1 MAFGEIVGT
10 SLEVPRVTSTL
21 RVLVRDGGRP
31 FDVDQQ
37 LLQRKQAL
45 ALRSSAGATSA
56 EAGHVAPAVGATT
69 LAQRLVP
76 EWEKAPASV
85 REAYES
91 FLVAV
96 QSLLTV
102 PVREAYESFLVAVQS
117 LLSVPPPILSHPRPS
132 RFPSAHYPTAPA
144 SVREAYESFLVA
156 IQSLLATEVSSADL
170 HEAAGAAFDCIDRQL
185 RARRAK
191 QAGEGEGGEDGSQSD
206 GLAGALSEADSLS
219 DADLGSI
226 RSAFSDL
233 LGLVSSE
240 LPLIRRAASLSLQLL
255 AWQRTSVF
263 PTPKTLLTIVC
274 LHPSIHPYP
283 LLFPSRSAL
292 SDLLGLVSSDLPLI
306 RRTASLTLQL
316 LAWQRAHHPQPHHH
330 HQHRSAPH
338 QEPSDSFMFGA
349 DVPFQVPGA
358 GLDGNQL
365 LQQFWEEARA
375 RTQAQAQV
383 DSQVDFQVPAQV
395 QAQVPEHR
403 FTHETAVTGAS
414 PDVSGGA
421 YSAADGAGGG
431 DVGGSKEGEE
441 GPRDLRWLHQS
452 CVEAAQWG
460 GGAQLTA
467 DELSLAVLK
476 LMQSP
481 GSGDEVA
488 GELFNLHR
496 KALVSAAQSA
506 LSALKEAVEA
516 DAASSSAS
524 NSHMRHGATVTVQT
538 ESEKQLEKLRK
549 KEDKKI
555 ARAAAKTGGG
565 GGVGGGGAG
574 RGGVE
579 GELAWLLGAG
589 GFSALVEAGENKVGG
604 VIDALIGT
612 GDDAVPVRALPVG
625 TKRNAYK
632 GYEEVHVPPAT
643 AEGAAG
649 RAQEKL
655 VRVGEMEPFA
665 QKAFEGFQTLNRI
678 QSRIYQRAF
687 YSNENLLVCAPTGA
701 GKTNIAMITVLHEV
715 GANFKNG
722 VLQKNDFKI
731 VYVAPMKA
739 LAAEMAA
746 AFGRRLAPLGLS
758 VRELTGD
765 MQLNKREMEETQ
777 MIVTT
782 PEKWDVITRKS
793 SDVSMAS
800 LVRLLVID
808 EVHLLNDDRGPVI
821 ETLVARTLRQVESS
835 QSMIRIVGLS
845 ATLPNYTEVAQFL
858 RVNLDTG
865 LFYFDAS
872 YRPVP
877 LSQQYIGVSEPNFA
891 RRNTLMHEIAYEK
904 AMNAVKNGKQAMVFV
919 HSRKDTVKTARILM
933 ETAQRND
940 ESELFNPQEQPQYKL
955 MEKDVMRSRNREM
968 GELFQAGFGI
978 HHAGMLRPDRSLTEK
993 LFSMGLIKVLVCTAT
1008 LAWGVNLPAHTVI
1021 IKSTQLYDAKVG
1033 GFRELGMLDVMQI
1046 FGRAGRPQFDSSGEG
1061 IIITA
1066 HSQLA
1071 HYLRLMTHQ
1080 LPIES
1085 QVRRVSGARSQL
1097 PAMLVASQV
1106 IPQFVAMLKDNLNAE
1121 VVLGTVTNV
1130 KEASAWL
1137 GYTYLFVRMQ
1147 ANPLAYGMTWQDVAM
1162 DPGLVARRQAL
1173 ITEAARSLDR
1183 AKMMR
1188 FDERSGQLYVT
1199 ELGRVASHFYI
1210 RYTSVETYNELLRR
1224 HMSESE
1230 LSEFENVVV
1239 VREEQTTELF
1249 THPYPTSPLS
1259 LPPPTPARLW
1269 IVDLIARS
1277 SEFENIVVREEEM
1290 PELFTLRSKF
1300 CPLDVKGG
1308 PEDKIGKIKILIQ
1321 ASVGGES
1328 LYQDKIGKIKILI
1341 QASVGG
1347 EWLYCLSPSHSS
1359 PTLRI
1364 SSPPP
1369 STTMECSLFVISFLR
1384 PPALFPLTSS
1394 PVLQAYLSRG
1404 YLDSFSLIADTAY
1417 ASALLGRIVHPF
1429 RHLMLPVYL
1438 SRGYLDSFSLIA
1450 DTAYV
1455 SASLG
1460 RITRALFEIT
1470 LKRGW
1475 CSLAASLL
1483 EMAKAVDQRIWPH
1496 QHPLRQFESVI
1507 SQEMAKAVDL
1517 RIWPQQHPPRQF
1529 ESVISQEHPL
1539 RQYESVL
1546 SQEVG
1551 RLRRVKRIR
1560 AASRGLFK
1568 LEDRGLDL
1576 DQLCDMLES
1585 TPYFHAHA
1593 CARLTLLQVL
1603 FKLEDRGL
1611 DLDRLFLVSQCVS
1624 QFPYLELDAHISP
1637 ITRTVLQVTLYVT
1650 PTFQWKERFH
1660 GNAQRWWIW
1669 VEARVSGMDSEN
1681 EHIYHTE
1688 YFILSKKM
1696 MAQGTHTLTFTI
1708 PIFEPLPPQYYVKAI
1723 SDNWLSSS
1731 STHTISFRHL
1741 ILPEVIFFHPAR
1753 APPAPHRAAQS
1764 ASSARNSPG
1773 DPQAIGLYGFS
1784 HFNPIQTQAFHT
1796 LYHSDHS
1803 VLLGA
1808 PTGSGKTISAEL
1820 AMLRLFRTQPGM
1832 KVIYIAPLKALVRER
1847 MEDWGKNFMP
1857 KLGKCMVELTGDLT
1871 PDMKLLVAAD
1881 VIVATPEKWDGITR
1895 SWHNRSYAQTVGL
1908 MVMDEIHLLGQDRGP
1923 VLEVIVSRMRYISA
1937 RTSRPIRF
1945 LGLSTAL
1952 ANARDLADWLGI
1964 EKVGLFNFKPSVR
1977 PVPLDVH
1984 IQGYPGKFYC
1994 PRMNAMNKP
2003 LYAAI
2008 LTHSPV
2014 KPVLVFVSSR
2024 RQTRLTALDLI
2035 QYAAADERPRQF
2047 VHASEEEMEAHVAMA
2062 SSAELKHTLQF
2073 GIGLHHA
2080 GLTQG
2085 DRSLVETLFAER
2097 KIQVLVCTSTLAW
2110 GVNLPAH
2117 LVVVKG
2123 TEYFDGKQKRY
2134 VEMPITDVLQMM
2146 GRAGRPQFDNEAK
2159 AVILVHEPKKSFYKK
2174 FLYEPFPVES
2184 SLHLVLHNH
2193 LNAEVAGGSI
2203 ASVQDALDYLT
2214 WTFFFRRLLCN
2225 PSFYGLSDTSPEA
2238 VNVFL
2243 SDLVSRTLSDLD
2255 AAGCIALHEDG
2266 SVDPLPPGLIASQYY
2281 LHFTTAAL
2289 FTANLTSPPAAAAI
2303 TLETVLHVLCG
2314 AAEFDELPVRHNEEF
2329 VNAELAKHV
2338 RWKVDHRTYDDPH
2351 TKTNLLLQAHCAR
2364 LAMPMSDYETDLKS
2378 VLDQTMRV
2386 LQAMIDTAATAGQLQ
2401 PAVLTMRLTQ
2411 MVIQAV
2417 WCDLGSPIA
2426 MLPHVTPSLEDALSA
2441 ARLASLSAL
2450 LSASPHH
2457 LRQLL
2462 SSHLSPA
2469 ARADFLQA
2477 LGMLPRVSMSVRV
2490 LPFGT
2495 ADGGKT
2501 PAKSAAAA
2509 TSAVVVEVSLRRS
2522 RPHQP
2527 HSLRA
2532 YTPFFP
2538 KVKEEGWWV
2547 VVAAADSPTL
2557 LALKRVSF
2565 THRLTT
2571 RLHVPELQSS
2581 VKQVCVS

>member
-76 EWEKAPASV
+76 DWEKDPFFPPFDPPTRFYLPLSSNFFLTFLTAHASIGGAYESV

-96 QSLLTV
+96 
-102 PVREAYESFLVAVQS
+102 
-117 LLSVPPPILSHPRPS
+117 
-132 RFPSAHYPTAPA
+132 
-144 SVREAYESFLVA
+144 
-156 IQSLLATEVSSADL
+156 QSLLATEVSSADL
-170 HEAAGAAFDCIDRQL
+170 HEAAGAAFDCIDHQL

-191 QAGEGEGGEDGSQSD
+191 QAGEGEGGEDGGRSD
-206 GLAGALSEADSLS
+206 GLSGALSEADSLS
-219 DADLGSI
+219 DADLGTI
-226 RSAFSDL
+226 RSALSDL
-233 LGLVSSE
+233 LGLISSE

-255 AWQRTSVF
+255 AWQRT
-263 PTPKTLLTIVC
+263 
-274 LHPSIHPYP
+274 H
-283 LLFPSRSAL
+283 RS
-292 SDLLGLVSSDLPLI
+292 
-306 RRTASLTLQL
+306 Q
-316 LAWQRAHHPQPHHH
+316 QHHH

-338 QEPSDSFMFGA
+338 QTPSDSFMCGA

-365 LQQFWEEARA
+365 LKQFWEEARA
-375 RTQAQAQV
+375 RTQAQDQV
-383 DSQVDFQVPAQV
+383 EPQVEFQVPAQV

-403 FTHETAVTGAS
+403 FTHETPVTGAS
-414 PDVSGGA
+414 FDASAGA

-488 GELFNLHR
+488 GELFNLVGDQGFEFIQQLLQHR

-516 DAASSSAS
+516 DGASSGAS

-589 GFSALVEAGENKVGG
+589 GFSALVEAGENKFGG

-625 TKRNAYK
+625 TKRKAYK
-632 GYEEVHVPPAT
+632 GYEEVHVPPAV
-643 AEGAAG
+643 AEGSAG

-746 AFGRRLAPLGLS
+746 AFGRRLAPLGLA

-765 MQLNKREMEETQ
+765 MQLTKKEMEETQ

-821 ETLVARTLRQVESS
+821 ETLVARTLRQVEST

-933 ETAQRND
+933 ETAQRNG

-993 LFSMGLIKVLVCTAT
+993 LFSMGLVKVLMCTAT

-1021 IKSTQLYDAKVG
+1021 IKGTQLYDAKVG

-1066 HSQLA
+1066 HNQLA

-1085 QVRRVSGARSQL
+1085 
-1097 PAMLVASQV
+1097 
-1106 IPQFVAMLKDNLNAE
+1106 QFVAMLKDNLNAE

-1230 LSEFENVVV
+1230 
-1239 VREEQTTELF
+1239 
-1249 THPYPTSPLS
+1249 
-1259 LPPPTPARLW
+1259 

-1308 PEDKIGKIKILIQ
+1308 PEDKIGKINILIQ
-1321 ASVGGES
+1321 
-1328 LYQDKIGKIKILI
+1328 
-1341 QASVGG
+1341 
-1347 EWLYCLSPSHSS
+1347 
-1359 PTLRI
+1359 
-1364 SSPPP
+1364 
-1369 STTMECSLFVISFLR
+1369 
-1384 PPALFPLTSS
+1384 
-1394 PVLQAYLSRG
+1394 
-1404 YLDSFSLIADTAY
+1404 
-1417 ASALLGRIVHPF
+1417 
-1429 RHLMLPVYL
+1429 VYL

-1507 SQEMAKAVDL
+1507 SQE
-1517 RIWPQQHPPRQF
+1517 
-1529 ESVISQEHPL
+1529 
-1539 RQYESVL
+1539 
-1546 SQEVG
+1546 
-1551 RLRRVKRIR
+1551 
-1560 AASRGLFK
+1560 
-1568 LEDRGLDL
+1568 
-1576 DQLCDMLES
+1576 
-1585 TPYFHAHA
+1585 
-1593 CARLTLLQVL
+1593 VL

-1611 DLDRLFLVSQCVS
+1611 DLDRLCDMDDSEIAAIIRSPYAAKLVSQCVS

-1650 PTFQWKERFH
+1650 PTFHWKERFH

-1669 VEARVSGMDSEN
+1669 VEDSEN

-1708 PIFEPLPPQYYVKAI
+1708 PIFEPLPPQYYVRAI

-1741 ILPEVIFFHPAR
+1741 ILPERHP
-1753 APPAPHRAAQS
+1753 PHTELLNLRPLPVTAL
-1764 ASSARNSPG
+1764 G
-1773 DPQAIGLYGFS
+1773 DAEAIGLYGFS

-2035 QYAAADERPRQF
+2035 QYAAADERPQQF

-2184 SLHLVLHNH
+2184 SLHLVLHDH

-2203 ASVQDALDYLT
+2203 ASVQDAMDYLT

-2225 PSFYGLSDTSPEA
+2225 PSFYGLSDTSAES

-2255 AAGCIALHEDG
+2255 AAGCVALQEDG

-2351 TKTNLLLQAHCAR
+2351 TKTNLLLQAHFAR

-2386 LQAMIDTAATAGQLQ
+2386 LQAMIDTAATAGWLQ
-2401 PAVLTMRLTQ
+2401 PSLLTMRLTQ

-2441 ARLASLSAL
+2441 ARLASLSTL

-2490 LPFGT
+2490 LPSGT
-2495 ADGGKT
+2495 ADGEKT
-2501 PAKSAAAA
+2501 PAKSAAAGTA
-2509 TSAVVVEVSLRRS
+2509 PVVVEVSLRRS

-2571 RLHVPELQSS
+2571 RLHVPELLSP
-2581 VKQVCVS
+2581 VKQQVTVPTNAAAVTTRGAIGQYVINNVGFVTAAAAAAAKEKGNVPGGGEGVIEGRQDGVNSSGGAGGAAGGVGSSEGGAAEDEEEDEFFEAEG

>member
-45 ALRSSAGATSA
+45 ARRSSAGATSA
-56 EAGHVAPAVGATT
+56 EAGHAAPAVGATS

-76 EWEKAPASV
+76 EWEKAPGSV

-96 QSLLTV
+96 
-102 PVREAYESFLVAVQS
+102 
-117 LLSVPPPILSHPRPS
+117 
-132 RFPSAHYPTAPA
+132 
-144 SVREAYESFLVA
+144 
-156 IQSLLATEVSSADL
+156 QSLLATEVSSADL

-185 RARRAK
+185 SARRAEKEK
-191 QAGEGEGGEDGSQSD
+191 QERQGEEGGRSD
-206 GLAGALSEADSLS
+206 GLARALSEAHSLS

-226 RSAFSDL
+226 RSA
-233 LGLVSSE
+233 
-240 LPLIRRAASLSLQLL
+240 
-255 AWQRTSVF
+255 
-263 PTPKTLLTIVC
+263 
-274 LHPSIHPYP
+274 
-283 LLFPSRSAL
+283 L
-292 SDLLGLVSSDLPLI
+292 SDLLGLISSDLPLI
-306 RRTASLTLQL
+306 RRTVSLTLQL
-316 LAWQRAHHPQPHHH
+316 LAWQRTHRPQPHHH

-375 RTQAQAQV
+375 RTQAQAQ
-383 DSQVDFQVPAQV
+383 
-395 QAQVPEHR
+395 
-403 FTHETAVTGAS
+403 
-414 PDVSGGA
+414 
-421 YSAADGAGGG
+421 
-431 DVGGSKEGEE
+431 
-441 GPRDLRWLHQS
+441 S

-476 LMQSP
+476 LMQSL

-488 GELFNLHR
+488 GELFNLVGDQGFEFIQQLLQHR

-516 DAASSSAS
+516 DAASSGAS
-524 NSHMRHGATVTVQT
+524 NSHVRHGATVTVQT

-565 GGVGGGGAG
+565 GGVGGVGG

-612 GDDAVPVRALPVG
+612 GDDAVSVRALPVG
-625 TKRNAYK
+625 TKRKAFK
-632 GYEEVHVPPAT
+632 GYEEVHVPPA
-643 AEGAAG
+643 AVEGPG

-701 GKTNIAMITVLHEV
+701 GKTNIAMITILHEV

-746 AFGRRLAPLGLS
+746 AFGRRLAPLGLA

-765 MQLNKREMEETQ
+765 MQLTKREMEETQ

-933 ETAQRND
+933 ETAQRNG
-940 ESELFNPQEQPQYKL
+940 EVELFNSQEQPQYKL

-968 GELFQAGFGI
+968 AELFQAGFGI

-1021 IKSTQLYDAKVG
+1021 IKGTQLYDAKVG
-1033 GFRELGMLDVMQI
+1033 GFRELVRCCVVQQKEGCSAMHGVLSSAAVASVSNLGFEWAQLSRTEVPTWVFSFVLSQI

-1066 HSQLA
+1066 HNQLA

-1085 QVRRVSGARSQL
+1085 
-1097 PAMLVASQV
+1097 
-1106 IPQFVAMLKDNLNAE
+1106 QFVAMLKDNLNAE

-1137 GYTYLFVRMQ
+1137 GYTYLFMRMQ

-1173 ITEAARSLDR
+1173 ITEAARALDR

-1230 LSEFENVVV
+1230 
-1239 VREEQTTELF
+1239 
-1249 THPYPTSPLS
+1249 
-1259 LPPPTPARLW
+1259 

-1308 PEDKIGKIKILIQ
+1308 PEDKIGKINILIQ
-1321 ASVGGES
+1321 
-1328 LYQDKIGKIKILI
+1328 
-1341 QASVGG
+1341 
-1347 EWLYCLSPSHSS
+1347 
-1359 PTLRI
+1359 
-1364 SSPPP
+1364 
-1369 STTMECSLFVISFLR
+1369 
-1384 PPALFPLTSS
+1384 
-1394 PVLQAYLSRG
+1394 
-1404 YLDSFSLIADTAY
+1404 
-1417 ASALLGRIVHPF
+1417 
-1429 RHLMLPVYL
+1429 VYL

-1460 RITRALFEIT
+1460 RITRALFEIA

-1507 SQEMAKAVDL
+1507 SQE
-1517 RIWPQQHPPRQF
+1517 
-1529 ESVISQEHPL
+1529 
-1539 RQYESVL
+1539 
-1546 SQEVG
+1546 
-1551 RLRRVKRIR
+1551 
-1560 AASRGLFK
+1560 
-1568 LEDRGLDL
+1568 
-1576 DQLCDMLES
+1576 
-1585 TPYFHAHA
+1585 
-1593 CARLTLLQVL
+1593 VL

-1611 DLDRLFLVSQCVS
+1611 DLDRLCDMDDNEIAAIIRSPYAAKLVSQCVS
-1624 QFPYLELDAHISP
+1624 QFPYLELDVHISP

-1650 PTFQWKERFH
+1650 PTFQWKDRFH

-1669 VEARVSGMDSEN
+1669 VEDSEN

-1696 MAQGTHTLTFTI
+1696 MAQGTHTLAFTI
-1708 PIFEPLPPQYYVKAI
+1708 PIFEPLPPQYYVRAI

-1741 ILPEVIFFHPAR
+1741 ILPERHP
-1753 APPAPHRAAQS
+1753 PHTELLNLRPLPVTAL
-1764 ASSARNSPG
+1764 G
-1773 DPQAIGLYGFS
+1773 DPEAIGLYGFS

-1796 LYHSDHS
+1796 LYHTDHS

-1964 EKVGLFNFKPSVR
+1964 ERVGLFNFKPSVR

-2080 GLTQG
+2080 GLTQS

-2184 SLHLVLHNH
+2184 SLHLVLHDH

-2203 ASVQDALDYLT
+2203 ASVQDAMDYLT

-2225 PSFYGLSDTSPEA
+2225 PSFYGLADTSAES
-2238 VNVFL
+2238 VNIFL

-2289 FTANLTSPPAAAAI
+2289 FTANLTSPAAAAAV

-2351 TKTNLLLQAHCAR
+2351 TKTNLLLQAHFSR

-2378 VLDQTMRV
+2378 VLDQTIRV

-2401 PAVLTMRLTQ
+2401 PALLTMRLTQ

-2417 WCDLGSPIA
+2417 WCDLGSPLA

-2462 SSHLSPA
+2462 ASHLSPA

-2477 LGMLPRVSMSVRV
+2477 LGMLPRLSMAVRV
-2490 LPFGT
+2490 LPSGT
-2495 ADGGKT
+2495 ADGEKKSVSPSA
-2501 PAKSAAAA
+2501 PAAAAAA
-2509 TSAVVVEVSLRRS
+2509 TGVVVEVSLRRS

-2571 RLHVPELQSS
+2571 RLHVPELLSS
-2581 VKQVCVS
+2581 VKQLSVHLISDCYVGLDQQVTVSTNAAAAVTAQGTIGKHVIENVGFVTAAAAAAGEEKKGNGLGGGEGCLDSRPVITKSIPQRSYSALLTSHRRHKLSHSILDPPATSPLDDNPDQPPRQQFHWDAFRTARMAGAGLLLSGPTLHLWFTRIARFIPGTDVPRVLLKITLGQLLYSPIFNSVFFSINAALQGENREQIVARLRRDLIPTLISGACYWPVCDFITFRYVPVRLQVLTSNTAAFFWTIYVTYKASLAPAAAANADADGDATQPGDSKED

>member
-45 ALRSSAGATSA
+45 SLRSSAGAMSA

-96 QSLLTV
+96 QSLL
-102 PVREAYESFLVAVQS
+102 
-117 LLSVPPPILSHPRPS
+117 
-132 RFPSAHYPTAPA
+132 
-144 SVREAYESFLVA
+144 
-156 IQSLLATEVSSADL
+156 ATEVSSADL

-185 RARRAK
+185 RARREK
-191 QAGEGEGGEDGSQSD
+191 QAGEEAAGEEGGHSD

-226 RSAFSDL
+226 RSA
-233 LGLVSSE
+233 
-240 LPLIRRAASLSLQLL
+240 
-255 AWQRTSVF
+255 
-263 PTPKTLLTIVC
+263 
-274 LHPSIHPYP
+274 
-283 LLFPSRSAL
+283 L

-306 RRTASLTLQL
+306 RRAASLFLQL
-316 LAWQRAHHPQPHHH
+316 LAWQRTHRSQPHHQ

-383 DSQVDFQVPAQV
+383 DSQVEFQVPAQV

-403 FTHETAVTGAS
+403 FTHETPVTGAS
-414 PDVSGGA
+414 PDASGGA
-421 YSAADGAGGG
+421 YSSADGAGGG

-488 GELFNLHR
+488 GELFNLVGDQGFEFIQQLLQMLPHAAPPHLATPHRAALRSPCTPTLRSSWRKLETPSTSVSSLLIPLLPFRPHSPPPPHLVTAPFFHQHR
-496 KALVSAAQSA
+496 KVLVSAAQSA

-516 DAASSSAS
+516 DAASSGTS

-565 GGVGGGGAG
+565 GGVGGGAG

-625 TKRNAYK
+625 TKRKAYK
-632 GYEEVHVPPAT
+632 GYEEVHVPPAV
-643 AEGAAG
+643 AEGGAG

-746 AFGRRLAPLGLS
+746 AFGRRLAPLGLA

-765 MQLNKREMEETQ
+765 MQLTKREMEETQ

-933 ETAQRND
+933 ETAQRNG

-1021 IKSTQLYDAKVG
+1021 IKGTQLYDAKVG

-1066 HSQLA
+1066 HNQLA

-1085 QVRRVSGARSQL
+1085 
-1097 PAMLVASQV
+1097 
-1106 IPQFVAMLKDNLNAE
+1106 QFVAMLKDNLNAE

-1230 LSEFENVVV
+1230 
-1239 VREEQTTELF
+1239 
-1249 THPYPTSPLS
+1249 
-1259 LPPPTPARLW
+1259 

-1308 PEDKIGKIKILIQ
+1308 PEDKIGKINILIQ
-1321 ASVGGES
+1321 
-1328 LYQDKIGKIKILI
+1328 
-1341 QASVGG
+1341 
-1347 EWLYCLSPSHSS
+1347 
-1359 PTLRI
+1359 
-1364 SSPPP
+1364 
-1369 STTMECSLFVISFLR
+1369 
-1384 PPALFPLTSS
+1384 
-1394 PVLQAYLSRG
+1394 
-1404 YLDSFSLIADTAY
+1404 
-1417 ASALLGRIVHPF
+1417 
-1429 RHLMLPVYL
+1429 VYL

-1460 RITRALFEIT
+1460 RITRALFEIA

-1507 SQEMAKAVDL
+1507 SQE
-1517 RIWPQQHPPRQF
+1517 
-1529 ESVISQEHPL
+1529 
-1539 RQYESVL
+1539 
-1546 SQEVG
+1546 
-1551 RLRRVKRIR
+1551 
-1560 AASRGLFK
+1560 
-1568 LEDRGLDL
+1568 
-1576 DQLCDMLES
+1576 
-1585 TPYFHAHA
+1585 
-1593 CARLTLLQVL
+1593 VL

-1611 DLDRLFLVSQCVS
+1611 DLDRLCDMDDNEIAAIIRSPYAAKLVSQCVS

-1669 VEARVSGMDSEN
+1669 VEDSEN

-1741 ILPEVIFFHPAR
+1741 ILPERHP
-1753 APPAPHRAAQS
+1753 PHTELLNLRPLPVTAL
-1764 ASSARNSPG
+1764 G

-1937 RTSRPIRF
+1937 RTARPIRF

-1964 EKVGLFNFKPSVR
+1964 ERVGLFNFKPSVR

-2184 SLHLVLHNH
+2184 SLHLVLHDH

-2203 ASVQDALDYLT
+2203 ASVQDAMDYLT

-2225 PSFYGLSDTSPEA
+2225 PSFYGLSDTSAEP

-2289 FTANLTSPPAAAAI
+2289 FTANLTSPTAAAAV

-2351 TKTNLLLQAHCAR
+2351 TKTNLLLQAHFSR

-2401 PAVLTMRLTQ
+2401 PALLTMRLTQ

-2426 MLPHVTPSLEDALSA
+2426 MLPHVTPSLEDTLSA

-2477 LGMLPRVSMSVRV
+2477 LGMLPRVSMSVQV
-2490 LPFGT
+2490 LSTGT
-2495 ADGGKT
+2495 ADGEKT
-2501 PAKSAAAA
+2501 PAKSAAAGTA
-2509 TSAVVVEVSLRRS
+2509 AVVVEVSLRRA

-2581 VKQVCVS
+2581 VKQLAVHLISDCYVGLDQLVTLSTNAAVPAQGTIGHYTIENVGFTMAASAAAAAGEKKGNVLGGGAVSEGHQDAVKLPGGGDGGEGNNEWVVEDEEEDEFFEAEG

>member
-1 MAFGEIVGT
+1 
-10 SLEVPRVTSTL
+10 
-21 RVLVRDGGRP
+21 
-31 FDVDQQ
+31 
-37 LLQRKQAL
+37 
-45 ALRSSAGATSA
+45 
-56 EAGHVAPAVGATT
+56 
-69 LAQRLVP
+69 
-76 EWEKAPASV
+76 
-85 REAYES
+85 
-91 FLVAV
+91 
-96 QSLLTV
+96 
-102 PVREAYESFLVAVQS
+102 
-117 LLSVPPPILSHPRPS
+117 
-132 RFPSAHYPTAPA
+132 
-144 SVREAYESFLVA
+144 
-156 IQSLLATEVSSADL
+156 
-170 HEAAGAAFDCIDRQL
+170 
-185 RARRAK
+185 
-191 QAGEGEGGEDGSQSD
+191 
-206 GLAGALSEADSLS
+206 
-219 DADLGSI
+219 
-226 RSAFSDL
+226 
-233 LGLVSSE
+233 
-240 LPLIRRAASLSLQLL
+240 
-255 AWQRTSVF
+255 
-263 PTPKTLLTIVC
+263 
-274 LHPSIHPYP
+274 
-283 LLFPSRSAL
+283 
-292 SDLLGLVSSDLPLI
+292 
-306 RRTASLTLQL
+306 
-316 LAWQRAHHPQPHHH
+316 
-330 HQHRSAPH
+330 
-338 QEPSDSFMFGA
+338 
-349 DVPFQVPGA
+349 
-358 GLDGNQL
+358 
-365 LQQFWEEARA
+365 
-375 RTQAQAQV
+375 
-383 DSQVDFQVPAQV
+383 
-395 QAQVPEHR
+395 
-403 FTHETAVTGAS
+403 
-414 PDVSGGA
+414 
-421 YSAADGAGGG
+421 
-431 DVGGSKEGEE
+431 
-441 GPRDLRWLHQS
+441 
-452 CVEAAQWG
+452 
-460 GGAQLTA
+460 
-467 DELSLAVLK
+467 
-476 LMQSP
+476 
-481 GSGDEVA
+481 
-488 GELFNLHR
+488 
-496 KALVSAAQSA
+496 
-506 LSALKEAVEA
+506 
-516 DAASSSAS
+516 
-524 NSHMRHGATVTVQT
+524 
-538 ESEKQLEKLRK
+538 
-549 KEDKKI
+549 
-555 ARAAAKTGGG
+555 
-565 GGVGGGGAG
+565 
-574 RGGVE
+574 
-579 GELAWLLGAG
+579 
-589 GFSALVEAGENKVGG
+589 
-604 VIDALIGT
+604 
-612 GDDAVPVRALPVG
+612 
-625 TKRNAYK
+625 
-632 GYEEVHVPPAT
+632 
-643 AEGAAG
+643 
-649 RAQEKL
+649 
-655 VRVGEMEPFA
+655 MEPFA

-722 VLQKNDFKI
+722 VLQKNDFKV

-746 AFGRRLAPLGLS
+746 AFGRRLAPLGLA

-765 MQLNKREMEETQ
+765 MQLTKREMEETQ

-933 ETAQRND
+933 ETAQRNG
-940 ESELFNPQEQPQYKL
+940 EVELFNPQEQPQYKL
-955 MEKDVMRSRNREM
+955 MEKDVQRSRNREL

-993 LFSMGLIKVLVCTAT
+993 LFSMGLVKVLVCTAT

-1021 IKSTQLYDAKVG
+1021 IKGTQLYDAKVG

-1066 HSQLA
+1066 HNQLA

-1080 LPIES
+1080 MPIES
-1085 QVRRVSGARSQL
+1085 
-1097 PAMLVASQV
+1097 
-1106 IPQFVAMLKDNLNAE
+1106 QFVAMLKDNLNAE

-1230 LSEFENVVV
+1230 
-1239 VREEQTTELF
+1239 
-1249 THPYPTSPLS
+1249 
-1259 LPPPTPARLW
+1259 

-1290 PELFTLRSKF
+1290 PELFTLRSKC

-1308 PEDKIGKIKILIQ
+1308 PEDKIGKINILIQ
-1321 ASVGGES
+1321 
-1328 LYQDKIGKIKILI
+1328 
-1341 QASVGG
+1341 
-1347 EWLYCLSPSHSS
+1347 
-1359 PTLRI
+1359 
-1364 SSPPP
+1364 
-1369 STTMECSLFVISFLR
+1369 
-1384 PPALFPLTSS
+1384 
-1394 PVLQAYLSRG
+1394 
-1404 YLDSFSLIADTAY
+1404 
-1417 ASALLGRIVHPF
+1417 
-1429 RHLMLPVYL
+1429 VYL
-1438 SRGYLDSFSLIA
+1438 SRGFLDSFSLIA

-1460 RITRALFEIT
+1460 RIVRALFEIA

-1496 QHPLRQFESVI
+1496 QHPLRQFEGVLT
-1507 SQEMAKAVDL
+1507 QE
-1517 RIWPQQHPPRQF
+1517 
-1529 ESVISQEHPL
+1529 
-1539 RQYESVL
+1539 
-1546 SQEVG
+1546 
-1551 RLRRVKRIR
+1551 
-1560 AASRGLFK
+1560 
-1568 LEDRGLDL
+1568 
-1576 DQLCDMLES
+1576 
-1585 TPYFHAHA
+1585 
-1593 CARLTLLQVL
+1593 VL

-1611 DLDRLFLVSQCVS
+1611 DLDRLCDMDDNEIAAIIRSPYAAKLVSQCVS

-1660 GNAQRWWIW
+1660 GNSQRWWIW
-1669 VEARVSGMDSEN
+1669 VEDSEN

-1696 MAQGTHTLTFTI
+1696 MAQGTHTLSFTI
-1708 PIFEPLPPQYYVKAI
+1708 PIFEPLPPQYYVRAI

-1741 ILPEVIFFHPAR
+1741 ILPERHP
-1753 APPAPHRAAQS
+1753 PHTELLNLRPLPVTAL
-1764 ASSARNSPG
+1764 G
-1773 DPQAIGLYGFS
+1773 DPQAVSLYGFS

-1796 LYHSDHS
+1796 LYHTDHS

-1937 RTSRPIRF
+1937 RTARPIRF

-1964 EKVGLFNFKPSVR
+1964 ERVGLFNFKPSVR

-2047 VHASEEEMEAHVAMA
+2047 VHAGEEEMEEYVEMA
-2062 SSAELKHTLQF
+2062 SSAELKHALQF

-2184 SLHLVLHNH
+2184 SLHLVLHDH

-2203 ASVQDALDYLT
+2203 ASVQDAMDYLT

-2225 PSFYGLSDTSPEA
+2225 PSFYGLSDTSAESI
-2238 VNVFL
+2238 NVFL
-2243 SDLVSRTLSDLD
+2243 SDLVSRTLADLD

-2289 FTANLTSPPAAAAI
+2289 FTANLTSPAAAAGV

-2351 TKTNLLLQAHCAR
+2351 TKTNLLLQAHFSR

-2386 LQAMIDTAATAGQLQ
+2386 LQAMIDTAATAGRLQ
-2401 PAVLTMRLTQ
+2401 PSLLTMHLTQ

-2417 WCDLGSPIA
+2417 WYDLGSPLA
-2426 MLPHVTPSLEDALSA
+2426 MLPHVTPSLEEALSA
-2441 ARLASLSAL
+2441 ARLASLSSL
-2450 LSASPHH
+2450 LTASPHH

-2462 SSHLSPA
+2462 SSHLSPS
-2469 ARADFLQA
+2469 ARANFLQA
-2477 LGMLPRVSMSVRV
+2477 LGMLPRVSVSVRMM
-2490 LPFGT
+2490 PSQ
-2495 ADGGKT
+2495 
-2501 PAKSAAAA
+2501 AKSASAPSASTA
-2509 TSAVVVEVSLRRS
+2509 AVVVEVSLRRS
-2522 RPHQP
+2522 RPYQP

-2532 YTPFFP
+2532 HTPFFP

-2547 VVAAADSPTL
+2547 VLAAADNSSL

-2571 RLHVPELQSS
+2571 RLHVPELQASTKQLS
-2581 VKQVCVS
+2581 VHLISDCYVGLDQLVTVSTDGAVTAQGTPGHYVIEHAGFTMAAVAAGGEKKREHVLGSGEEVSEGRQEGVRELEGVGGDGGGVPEEDEDEFFEAEG

>member
-1 MAFGEIVGT
+1 MAVQ
-10 SLEVPRVTSTL
+10 SLLTVPPTVPLPPSASF
-21 RVLVRDGGRP
+21 P
-31 FDVDQQ
+31 F
-37 LLQRKQAL
+37 L
-45 ALRSSAGATSA
+45 SPSFPPFPT
-56 EAGHVAPAVGATT
+56 
-69 LAQRLVP
+69 
-76 EWEKAPASV
+76 APASV

-96 QSLLTV
+96 QSLL
-102 PVREAYESFLVAVQS
+102 
-117 LLSVPPPILSHPRPS
+117 
-132 RFPSAHYPTAPA
+132 
-144 SVREAYESFLVA
+144 
-156 IQSLLATEVSSADL
+156 ATEVSSADL
-170 HEAAGAAFDCIDRQL
+170 HEATGAAFDCIDRQL
-185 RARRAK
+185 RARQAK
-191 QAGEGEGGEDGSQSD
+191 QAGEGEGGEDGGRSD
-206 GLAGALSEADSLS
+206 GLSGALSEADSLS
-219 DADLGSI
+219 DADLGTI
-226 RSAFSDL
+226 RSALSDL
-233 LGLVSSE
+233 LGLISSE

-255 AWQRTSVF
+255 AWQRT
-263 PTPKTLLTIVC
+263 
-274 LHPSIHPYP
+274 H
-283 LLFPSRSAL
+283 RS
-292 SDLLGLVSSDLPLI
+292 
-306 RRTASLTLQL
+306 
-316 LAWQRAHHPQPHHH
+316 QPHHH
-330 HQHRSAPH
+330 HHHHRSAPH
-338 QEPSDSFMFGA
+338 QTPSDSFMFGA

-365 LQQFWEEARA
+365 LKQFWEEARA
-375 RTQAQAQV
+375 RTQAQDQV
-383 DSQVDFQVPAQV
+383 EPQVEFQVPAKV

-403 FTHETAVTGAS
+403 FTHETPVPGAS
-414 PDVSGGA
+414 PDASAGA

-481 GSGDEVA
+481 GSGDEHSPVSSEE
-488 GELFNLHR
+488 GSPDSHTPLPPVSPIPLPPLFHQHR

-516 DAASSSAS
+516 DGASSGAS

-625 TKRNAYK
+625 TKRKAYK
-632 GYEEVHVPPAT
+632 GYEEVHVPPAV
-643 AEGAAG
+643 AEGGAG

-746 AFGRRLAPLGLS
+746 AFGRRLAPLGLA

-765 MQLNKREMEETQ
+765 MQLTKKEMEETQ

-933 ETAQRND
+933 ETAQRNG

-993 LFSMGLIKVLVCTAT
+993 LFSMGLVKVLVCTAT

-1021 IKSTQLYDAKVG
+1021 IKGTQLYDAKVG

-1066 HSQLA
+1066 HNQLA

-1085 QVRRVSGARSQL
+1085 
-1097 PAMLVASQV
+1097 
-1106 IPQFVAMLKDNLNAE
+1106 QFVAMLKDNLNAE

-1230 LSEFENVVV
+1230 
-1239 VREEQTTELF
+1239 
-1249 THPYPTSPLS
+1249 
-1259 LPPPTPARLW
+1259 

-1308 PEDKIGKIKILIQ
+1308 PEDKIGKINILIQ
-1321 ASVGGES
+1321 
-1328 LYQDKIGKIKILI
+1328 
-1341 QASVGG
+1341 
-1347 EWLYCLSPSHSS
+1347 
-1359 PTLRI
+1359 
-1364 SSPPP
+1364 
-1369 STTMECSLFVISFLR
+1369 
-1384 PPALFPLTSS
+1384 
-1394 PVLQAYLSRG
+1394 
-1404 YLDSFSLIADTAY
+1404 
-1417 ASALLGRIVHPF
+1417 
-1429 RHLMLPVYL
+1429 VYL

-1507 SQEMAKAVDL
+1507 SQE
-1517 RIWPQQHPPRQF
+1517 
-1529 ESVISQEHPL
+1529 
-1539 RQYESVL
+1539 
-1546 SQEVG
+1546 
-1551 RLRRVKRIR
+1551 
-1560 AASRGLFK
+1560 
-1568 LEDRGLDL
+1568 
-1576 DQLCDMLES
+1576 
-1585 TPYFHAHA
+1585 
-1593 CARLTLLQVL
+1593 VL

-1611 DLDRLFLVSQCVS
+1611 DLDRLCDMDDSEIAAIIRSPYAAKLVSQCVS

-1669 VEARVSGMDSEN
+1669 VEDSEN

-1708 PIFEPLPPQYYVKAI
+1708 PIFEPLPPQYYVRAI

-1731 STHTISFRHL
+1731 STHTISFHHL
-1741 ILPEVIFFHPAR
+1741 ILPERHP
-1753 APPAPHRAAQS
+1753 PHTELLNLRPLPVTAL
-1764 ASSARNSPG
+1764 G
-1773 DPQAIGLYGFS
+1773 DAEAIGVYGFS

-1964 EKVGLFNFKPSVR
+1964 EKIGLFNFKPSVR

-2184 SLHLVLHNH
+2184 SLHLVLHDH

-2203 ASVQDALDYLT
+2203 ASVQDAMDYLT

-2225 PSFYGLSDTSPEA
+2225 PSFYGLSDTSAES

-2255 AAGCIALHEDG
+2255 AAGCIALQEDG

-2289 FTANLTSPPAAAAI
+2289 FTANLTSPSAAAAI

-2351 TKTNLLLQAHCAR
+2351 TKTNLLLQAHFAR

-2386 LQAMIDTAATAGQLQ
+2386 LQAMIDTAATAGRLQ
-2401 PAVLTMRLTQ
+2401 PSLLTMRLTQ

-2477 LGMLPRVSMSVRV
+2477 LGMLPRVSMSVQV
-2490 LPFGT
+2490 LPSGT
-2495 ADGGKT
+2495 ADGEKT
-2501 PAKSAAAA
+2501 PAKSAAAGTA
-2509 TSAVVVEVSLRRS
+2509 PVVVEVSLRRS

-2571 RLHVPELQSS
+2571 RLHVPELLSS
-2581 VKQVCVS
+2581 VKQ

>member
-1 MAFGEIVGT
+1 
-10 SLEVPRVTSTL
+10 
-21 RVLVRDGGRP
+21 
-31 FDVDQQ
+31 
-37 LLQRKQAL
+37 
-45 ALRSSAGATSA
+45 
-56 EAGHVAPAVGATT
+56 
-69 LAQRLVP
+69 
-76 EWEKAPASV
+76 
-85 REAYES
+85 
-91 FLVAV
+91 
-96 QSLLTV
+96 
-102 PVREAYESFLVAVQS
+102 
-117 LLSVPPPILSHPRPS
+117 
-132 RFPSAHYPTAPA
+132 
-144 SVREAYESFLVA
+144 
-156 IQSLLATEVSSADL
+156 
-170 HEAAGAAFDCIDRQL
+170 
-185 RARRAK
+185 
-191 QAGEGEGGEDGSQSD
+191 
-206 GLAGALSEADSLS
+206 
-219 DADLGSI
+219 
-226 RSAFSDL
+226 
-233 LGLVSSE
+233 
-240 LPLIRRAASLSLQLL
+240 
-255 AWQRTSVF
+255 
-263 PTPKTLLTIVC
+263 
-274 LHPSIHPYP
+274 
-283 LLFPSRSAL
+283 
-292 SDLLGLVSSDLPLI
+292 
-306 RRTASLTLQL
+306 
-316 LAWQRAHHPQPHHH
+316 
-330 HQHRSAPH
+330 
-338 QEPSDSFMFGA
+338 
-349 DVPFQVPGA
+349 
-358 GLDGNQL
+358 
-365 LQQFWEEARA
+365 
-375 RTQAQAQV
+375 
-383 DSQVDFQVPAQV
+383 
-395 QAQVPEHR
+395 
-403 FTHETAVTGAS
+403 
-414 PDVSGGA
+414 
-421 YSAADGAGGG
+421 
-431 DVGGSKEGEE
+431 
-441 GPRDLRWLHQS
+441 
-452 CVEAAQWG
+452 
-460 GGAQLTA
+460 
-467 DELSLAVLK
+467 
-476 LMQSP
+476 
-481 GSGDEVA
+481 
-488 GELFNLHR
+488 
-496 KALVSAAQSA
+496 
-506 LSALKEAVEA
+506 
-516 DAASSSAS
+516 
-524 NSHMRHGATVTVQT
+524 MRHGATVTVQT

-625 TKRNAYK
+625 TKRKAYK
-632 GYEEVHVPPAT
+632 GYEEVHVPPAV
-643 AEGAAG
+643 AEGGAG

-746 AFGRRLAPLGLS
+746 AFGRRLAPLGLA

-765 MQLNKREMEETQ
+765 MQLTKKEMEETQ

-933 ETAQRND
+933 ETAQRNG

-993 LFSMGLIKVLVCTAT
+993 LFSMGLVKVLVCTAT

-1021 IKSTQLYDAKVG
+1021 IKGTQLYDAKVG

-1066 HSQLA
+1066 HNQLA

-1085 QVRRVSGARSQL
+1085 
-1097 PAMLVASQV
+1097 
-1106 IPQFVAMLKDNLNAE
+1106 QFVAMLKDNLNAE

-1230 LSEFENVVV
+1230 
-1239 VREEQTTELF
+1239 
-1249 THPYPTSPLS
+1249 
-1259 LPPPTPARLW
+1259 

-1308 PEDKIGKIKILIQ
+1308 PEDKIGKINILIQ
-1321 ASVGGES
+1321 
-1328 LYQDKIGKIKILI
+1328 
-1341 QASVGG
+1341 
-1347 EWLYCLSPSHSS
+1347 
-1359 PTLRI
+1359 
-1364 SSPPP
+1364 
-1369 STTMECSLFVISFLR
+1369 
-1384 PPALFPLTSS
+1384 
-1394 PVLQAYLSRG
+1394 
-1404 YLDSFSLIADTAY
+1404 
-1417 ASALLGRIVHPF
+1417 
-1429 RHLMLPVYL
+1429 VYL

-1507 SQEMAKAVDL
+1507 SQE
-1517 RIWPQQHPPRQF
+1517 
-1529 ESVISQEHPL
+1529 
-1539 RQYESVL
+1539 
-1546 SQEVG
+1546 
-1551 RLRRVKRIR
+1551 
-1560 AASRGLFK
+1560 
-1568 LEDRGLDL
+1568 
-1576 DQLCDMLES
+1576 
-1585 TPYFHAHA
+1585 
-1593 CARLTLLQVL
+1593 VL

-1611 DLDRLFLVSQCVS
+1611 DLDRLCDMDDSEIAAIIRSPYAAKLVSQCVS

-1669 VEARVSGMDSEN
+1669 VEDSEN

-1708 PIFEPLPPQYYVKAI
+1708 PIFEPLPPQYYVRAI

-1731 STHTISFRHL
+1731 STHTISFHHL
-1741 ILPEVIFFHPAR
+1741 ILPERHP
-1753 APPAPHRAAQS
+1753 PHTELLNLRPLPVTAL
-1764 ASSARNSPG
+1764 G
-1773 DPQAIGLYGFS
+1773 DAEAIGVYGFS

-1964 EKVGLFNFKPSVR
+1964 EKIGLFNFKPSVR

-2174 FLYEPFPVES
+2174 RGEGGKWGGAEQKRYVEMPITDVLQMMGHAGRPQFDNEAKAVILVHEPKKSFYKKVRGRQ
-2184 SLHLVLHNH
+2184 V
-2193 LNAEVAGGSI
+2193 GGSNC
-2203 ASVQDALDYLT
+2203 
-2214 WTFFFRRLLCN
+2214 RC
-2225 PSFYGLSDTSPEA
+2225 G
-2238 VNVFL
+2238 
-2243 SDLVSRTLSDLD
+2243 
-2255 AAGCIALHEDG
+2255 
-2266 SVDPLPPGLIASQYY
+2266 
-2281 LHFTTAAL
+2281 
-2289 FTANLTSPPAAAAI
+2289 
-2303 TLETVLHVLCG
+2303 VLRGH
-2314 AAEFDELPVRHNEEF
+2314 
-2329 VNAELAKHV
+2329 
-2338 RWKVDHRTYDDPH
+2338 DH
-2351 TKTNLLLQAHCAR
+2351 
-2364 LAMPMSDYETDLKS
+2364 
-2378 VLDQTMRV
+2378 
-2386 LQAMIDTAATAGQLQ
+2386 
-2401 PAVLTMRLTQ
+2401 
-2411 MVIQAV
+2411 
-2417 WCDLGSPIA
+2417 
-2426 MLPHVTPSLEDALSA
+2426 
-2441 ARLASLSAL
+2441 
-2450 LSASPHH
+2450 
-2457 LRQLL
+2457 
-2462 SSHLSPA
+2462 
-2469 ARADFLQA
+2469 
-2477 LGMLPRVSMSVRV
+2477 
-2490 LPFGT
+2490 
-2495 ADGGKT
+2495 
-2501 PAKSAAAA
+2501 
-2509 TSAVVVEVSLRRS
+2509 
-2522 RPHQP
+2522 
-2527 HSLRA
+2527 
-2532 YTPFFP
+2532 
-2538 KVKEEGWWV
+2538 
-2547 VVAAADSPTL
+2547 
-2557 LALKRVSF
+2557 
-2565 THRLTT
+2565 
-2571 RLHVPELQSS
+2571 
-2581 VKQVCVS
+2581 KQG

>member
-1 MAFGEIVGT
+1 
-10 SLEVPRVTSTL
+10 
-21 RVLVRDGGRP
+21 
-31 FDVDQQ
+31 
-37 LLQRKQAL
+37 
-45 ALRSSAGATSA
+45 
-56 EAGHVAPAVGATT
+56 
-69 LAQRLVP
+69 
-76 EWEKAPASV
+76 
-85 REAYES
+85 
-91 FLVAV
+91 
-96 QSLLTV
+96 
-102 PVREAYESFLVAVQS
+102 
-117 LLSVPPPILSHPRPS
+117 
-132 RFPSAHYPTAPA
+132 
-144 SVREAYESFLVA
+144 
-156 IQSLLATEVSSADL
+156 
-170 HEAAGAAFDCIDRQL
+170 
-185 RARRAK
+185 
-191 QAGEGEGGEDGSQSD
+191 
-206 GLAGALSEADSLS
+206 
-219 DADLGSI
+219 
-226 RSAFSDL
+226 
-233 LGLVSSE
+233 
-240 LPLIRRAASLSLQLL
+240 
-255 AWQRTSVF
+255 
-263 PTPKTLLTIVC
+263 
-274 LHPSIHPYP
+274 
-283 LLFPSRSAL
+283 
-292 SDLLGLVSSDLPLI
+292 
-306 RRTASLTLQL
+306 
-316 LAWQRAHHPQPHHH
+316 
-330 HQHRSAPH
+330 
-338 QEPSDSFMFGA
+338 
-349 DVPFQVPGA
+349 
-358 GLDGNQL
+358 
-365 LQQFWEEARA
+365 
-375 RTQAQAQV
+375 
-383 DSQVDFQVPAQV
+383 
-395 QAQVPEHR
+395 
-403 FTHETAVTGAS
+403 
-414 PDVSGGA
+414 
-421 YSAADGAGGG
+421 
-431 DVGGSKEGEE
+431 
-441 GPRDLRWLHQS
+441 
-452 CVEAAQWG
+452 
-460 GGAQLTA
+460 
-467 DELSLAVLK
+467 
-476 LMQSP
+476 
-481 GSGDEVA
+481 
-488 GELFNLHR
+488 
-496 KALVSAAQSA
+496 
-506 LSALKEAVEA
+506 
-516 DAASSSAS
+516 
-524 NSHMRHGATVTVQT
+524 
-538 ESEKQLEKLRK
+538 
-549 KEDKKI
+549 
-555 ARAAAKTGGG
+555 
-565 GGVGGGGAG
+565 
-574 RGGVE
+574 
-579 GELAWLLGAG
+579 
-589 GFSALVEAGENKVGG
+589 
-604 VIDALIGT
+604 
-612 GDDAVPVRALPVG
+612 
-625 TKRNAYK
+625 
-632 GYEEVHVPPAT
+632 
-643 AEGAAG
+643 
-649 RAQEKL
+649 
-655 VRVGEMEPFA
+655 
-665 QKAFEGFQTLNRI
+665 
-678 QSRIYQRAF
+678 
-687 YSNENLLVCAPTGA
+687 VCAPTGA

-765 MQLNKREMEETQ
+765 MQLTKREMEETQ

-933 ETAQRND
+933 ETAQRNG

-993 LFSMGLIKVLVCTAT
+993 LFSMGLIKSIHHAGMLRPDRS
-1008 LAWGVNLPAHTVI
+1008 LIENLFSMGLIKHGAHQGMLHPDRSLTEKLFSMGL
-1021 IKSTQLYDAKVG
+1021 IKHETFDMLCPDRSLIEKLFSMGLIKGTQLYDAKVG

-1066 HSQLA
+1066 HNQLA

-1085 QVRRVSGARSQL
+1085 QFV
-1097 PAMLVASQV
+1097 AMLKDNLNAEVVLGTVTNVKEASAWLGYTV
-1106 IPQFVAMLKDNLNAE
+1106 HVPGFVAMLKDNLNAE

-1210 RYTSVETYNELLRR
+1210 RYSSVETYNELLRR

-1230 LSEFENVVV
+1230 MMRFDERSGQLYV
-1239 VREEQTTELF
+1239 TELGRVASHF
-1249 THPYPTSPLS
+1249 YIRYSSVETYNELLRRHMSENE
-1259 LPPPTPARLW
+1259 
-1269 IVDLIARS
+1269 IVDVIARS

-1308 PEDKIGKIKILIQ
+1308 PEDKIGKINILIQ
-1321 ASVGGES
+1321 ASVGG
-1328 LYQDKIGKIKILI
+1328 G
-1341 QASVGG
+1341 
-1347 EWLYCLSPSHSS
+1347 
-1359 PTLRI
+1359 
-1364 SSPPP
+1364 
-1369 STTMECSLFVISFLR
+1369 F
-1384 PPALFPLTSS
+1384 
-1394 PVLQAYLSRG
+1394 
-1404 YLDSFSLIADTAY
+1404 
-1417 ASALLGRIVHPF
+1417 
-1429 RHLMLPVYL
+1429 VYL

-1460 RITRALFEIT
+1460 RITRALFEIA

-1507 SQEMAKAVDL
+1507 SQE
-1517 RIWPQQHPPRQF
+1517 
-1529 ESVISQEHPL
+1529 
-1539 RQYESVL
+1539 
-1546 SQEVG
+1546 
-1551 RLRRVKRIR
+1551 
-1560 AASRGLFK
+1560 
-1568 LEDRGLDL
+1568 
-1576 DQLCDMLES
+1576 
-1585 TPYFHAHA
+1585 
-1593 CARLTLLQVL
+1593 VL

-1611 DLDRLFLVSQCVS
+1611 DLDRLCDMDDSEIAAIIRSPYAAKVSWPMLPRWVGLCCQGKLAYAAKDFQVLFKLEDRGLHLDRLCDMDDSDIAAIIRSPHAAKLVSQCVS

-1669 VEARVSGMDSEN
+1669 VEGSEIEHIYHTEYFILSKKMMAQGTHTLTFTIPEN

-1741 ILPEVIFFHPAR
+1741 ILPERHP
-1753 APPAPHRAAQS
+1753 PHTELLNLRPLPVTAL
-1764 ASSARNSPG
+1764 R

-1937 RTSRPIRF
+1937 RTARPIRF

-1964 EKVGLFNFKPSVR
+1964 ERVGLFNFKPSVR

-2008 LTHSPV
+2008 LSHSPV

-2047 VHASEEEMEAHVAMA
+2047 VHASEEEMEAHVSMA

-2184 SLHLVLHNH
+2184 SLHLVLHDH

-2203 ASVQDALDYLT
+2203 ASVQDAMDYLT

-2225 PSFYGLSDTSPEA
+2225 PSFYGLSDTSAES

-2289 FTANLTSPPAAAAI
+2289 FTANLTSPPAVAAV

-2351 TKTNLLLQAHCAR
+2351 TKTNLLLQAHFSR

-2401 PAVLTMRLTQ
+2401 PALLTMRLTQ

-2426 MLPHVTPSLEDALSA
+2426 MLPHVTSSLEDALTA

-2469 ARADFLQA
+2469 ARADLLQA

-2490 LPFGT
+2490 LSTGT
-2495 ADGGKT
+2495 ADGEKT

-2509 TSAVVVEVSLRRS
+2509 TAAVVVEVSLRRA

-2581 VKQVCVS
+2581 VKQLAVHLISDCYVSLDQQVTVPTNAGAVTAQGTIGKYVIENVGFVTAAAAAAGGEKKGNGLGGGEGVIEGRQDGVNSSGGAGEGADGVGSSEGGVAEEEEDEFFEAEG

>member
-1 MAFGEIVGT
+1 MSQIVD
-10 SLEVPRVTSTL
+10 LI
-21 RVLVRDGGRP
+21 
-31 FDVDQQ
+31 
-37 LLQRKQAL
+37 A
-45 ALRSSAGATSA
+45 RSSEFENIVIVDLIARSS
-56 EAGHVAPAVGATT
+56 EFENIV
-69 LAQRLVP
+69 
-76 EWEKAPASV
+76 V
-85 REAYES
+85 REEEMPELFTLPS
-91 FLVAV
+91 P
-96 QSLLTV
+96 T
-102 PVREAYESFLVAVQS
+102 
-117 LLSVPPPILSHPRPS
+117 PPLRPS
-132 RFPSAHYPTAPA
+132 RFFRNH
-144 SVREAYESFLVA
+144 
-156 IQSLLATEVSSADL
+156 
-170 HEAAGAAFDCIDRQL
+170 
-185 RARRAK
+185 
-191 QAGEGEGGEDGSQSD
+191 
-206 GLAGALSEADSLS
+206 
-219 DADLGSI
+219 
-226 RSAFSDL
+226 
-233 LGLVSSE
+233 
-240 LPLIRRAASLSLQLL
+240 
-255 AWQRTSVF
+255 
-263 PTPKTLLTIVC
+263 
-274 LHPSIHPYP
+274 
-283 LLFPSRSAL
+283 
-292 SDLLGLVSSDLPLI
+292 
-306 RRTASLTLQL
+306 
-316 LAWQRAHHPQPHHH
+316 
-330 HQHRSAPH
+330 
-338 QEPSDSFMFGA
+338 
-349 DVPFQVPGA
+349 
-358 GLDGNQL
+358 
-365 LQQFWEEARA
+365 
-375 RTQAQAQV
+375 
-383 DSQVDFQVPAQV
+383 
-395 QAQVPEHR
+395 
-403 FTHETAVTGAS
+403 
-414 PDVSGGA
+414 
-421 YSAADGAGGG
+421 
-431 DVGGSKEGEE
+431 
-441 GPRDLRWLHQS
+441 
-452 CVEAAQWG
+452 
-460 GGAQLTA
+460 
-467 DELSLAVLK
+467 
-476 LMQSP
+476 
-481 GSGDEVA
+481 
-488 GELFNLHR
+488 
-496 KALVSAAQSA
+496 
-506 LSALKEAVEA
+506 
-516 DAASSSAS
+516 
-524 NSHMRHGATVTVQT
+524 
-538 ESEKQLEKLRK
+538 
-549 KEDKKI
+549 
-555 ARAAAKTGGG
+555 
-565 GGVGGGGAG
+565 
-574 RGGVE
+574 
-579 GELAWLLGAG
+579 
-589 GFSALVEAGENKVGG
+589 
-604 VIDALIGT
+604 
-612 GDDAVPVRALPVG
+612 PVR
-625 TKRNAYK
+625 
-632 GYEEVHVPPAT
+632 
-643 AEGAAG
+643 
-649 RAQEKL
+649 
-655 VRVGEMEPFA
+655 
-665 QKAFEGFQTLNRI
+665 
-678 QSRIYQRAF
+678 
-687 YSNENLLVCAPTGA
+687 
-701 GKTNIAMITVLHEV
+701 
-715 GANFKNG
+715 
-722 VLQKNDFKI
+722 
-731 VYVAPMKA
+731 
-739 LAAEMAA
+739 
-746 AFGRRLAPLGLS
+746 
-758 VRELTGD
+758 
-765 MQLNKREMEETQ
+765 
-777 MIVTT
+777 
-782 PEKWDVITRKS
+782 
-793 SDVSMAS
+793 
-800 LVRLLVID
+800 
-808 EVHLLNDDRGPVI
+808 
-821 ETLVARTLRQVESS
+821 
-835 QSMIRIVGLS
+835 
-845 ATLPNYTEVAQFL
+845 
-858 RVNLDTG
+858 
-865 LFYFDAS
+865 
-872 YRPVP
+872 
-877 LSQQYIGVSEPNFA
+877 
-891 RRNTLMHEIAYEK
+891 
-904 AMNAVKNGKQAMVFV
+904 
-919 HSRKDTVKTARILM
+919 
-933 ETAQRND
+933 
-940 ESELFNPQEQPQYKL
+940 
-955 MEKDVMRSRNREM
+955 
-968 GELFQAGFGI
+968 
-978 HHAGMLRPDRSLTEK
+978 
-993 LFSMGLIKVLVCTAT
+993 
-1008 LAWGVNLPAHTVI
+1008 
-1021 IKSTQLYDAKVG
+1021 
-1033 GFRELGMLDVMQI
+1033 
-1046 FGRAGRPQFDSSGEG
+1046 
-1061 IIITA
+1061 
-1066 HSQLA
+1066 
-1071 HYLRLMTHQ
+1071 
-1080 LPIES
+1080 
-1085 QVRRVSGARSQL
+1085 
-1097 PAMLVASQV
+1097 
-1106 IPQFVAMLKDNLNAE
+1106 
-1121 VVLGTVTNV
+1121 
-1130 KEASAWL
+1130 
-1137 GYTYLFVRMQ
+1137 
-1147 ANPLAYGMTWQDVAM
+1147 
-1162 DPGLVARRQAL
+1162 
-1173 ITEAARSLDR
+1173 
-1183 AKMMR
+1183 
-1188 FDERSGQLYVT
+1188 
-1199 ELGRVASHFYI
+1199 
-1210 RYTSVETYNELLRR
+1210 
-1224 HMSESE
+1224 
-1230 LSEFENVVV
+1230 
-1239 VREEQTTELF
+1239 
-1249 THPYPTSPLS
+1249 
-1259 LPPPTPARLW
+1259 

-1308 PEDKIGKIKILIQ
+1308 PEDKIGKINILIQ
-1321 ASVGGES
+1321 ASVGG
-1328 LYQDKIGKIKILI
+1328 G
-1341 QASVGG
+1341 
-1347 EWLYCLSPSHSS
+1347 
-1359 PTLRI
+1359 
-1364 SSPPP
+1364 
-1369 STTMECSLFVISFLR
+1369 F
-1384 PPALFPLTSS
+1384 
-1394 PVLQAYLSRG
+1394 
-1404 YLDSFSLIADTAY
+1404 
-1417 ASALLGRIVHPF
+1417 
-1429 RHLMLPVYL
+1429 VYL

-1460 RITRALFEIT
+1460 RITRALFEIA

-1507 SQEMAKAVDL
+1507 SQE
-1517 RIWPQQHPPRQF
+1517 
-1529 ESVISQEHPL
+1529 
-1539 RQYESVL
+1539 
-1546 SQEVG
+1546 
-1551 RLRRVKRIR
+1551 
-1560 AASRGLFK
+1560 
-1568 LEDRGLDL
+1568 
-1576 DQLCDMLES
+1576 
-1585 TPYFHAHA
+1585 
-1593 CARLTLLQVL
+1593 VL

-1611 DLDRLFLVSQCVS
+1611 DLDRLCDMDDSEIAAIIRSPYAAKLVSQCVS

-1669 VEARVSGMDSEN
+1669 VEDSEN

-1731 STHTISFRHL
+1731 STHTISFRRL
-1741 ILPEVIFFHPAR
+1741 ILPERHP
-1753 APPAPHRAAQS
+1753 PHTELLNLRPLPVTAL
-1764 ASSARNSPG
+1764 G

-1784 HFNPIQTQAFHT
+1784 HFNPIQTQAFHS

-1937 RTSRPIRF
+1937 RTARPIRF

-1964 EKVGLFNFKPSVR
+1964 ERVGLFNFKPSVR

-2008 LTHSPV
+2008 LSHSPV

-2047 VHASEEEMEAHVAMA
+2047 VHASEEEMEAHVSMA

-2184 SLHLVLHNH
+2184 SLHLVLHDH

-2203 ASVQDALDYLT
+2203 ASVQDAMDYLT

-2225 PSFYGLSDTSPEA
+2225 PSFYGLSDTSAES

-2289 FTANLTSPPAAAAI
+2289 FTANLTSPPAVAAV

-2351 TKTNLLLQAHCAR
+2351 TKTNLLLQAHFSR

-2401 PAVLTMRLTQ
+2401 PALLTMRLTQ

-2426 MLPHVTPSLEDALSA
+2426 MLPHVTSSLEDALTA

-2469 ARADFLQA
+2469 ARADLIQA

-2490 LPFGT
+2490 LSTGT
-2495 ADGGKT
+2495 ADGEKT

-2509 TSAVVVEVSLRRS
+2509 TAAVVVEVSLRRA

-2581 VKQVCVS
+2581 VKQLAVHLISDCYVSLDQQVTVPTNAGAVTAQGTIGKYVIENVGFVTAAAAAAGGGKKGNGLGGGEGVIEGRQDGVNSSGGAGEGADGVGSSEGGVAEEEEDEFFEAEG